1 MSRCGV
7 QSVNLHSSR
16 FHRLGLDITAAV
28 SLPVLQEVLD
38 TPRRV
43 PRPYDGPAH
52 LWLSPHA

>member
-7 QSVNLHSSR
+7 QSVNLHSSPL
-16 FHRLGLDITAAV
+16 HRLGLDITAAV

-43 PRPYDGPAH
+43 PRPDGPAH